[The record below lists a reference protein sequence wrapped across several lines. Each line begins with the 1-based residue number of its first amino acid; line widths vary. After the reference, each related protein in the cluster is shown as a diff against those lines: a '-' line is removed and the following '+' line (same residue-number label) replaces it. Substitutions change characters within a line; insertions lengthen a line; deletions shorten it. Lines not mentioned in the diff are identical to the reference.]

1 MPDKRK
7 TTEKTRSGKRSSS
20 LTTREQKRN
29 TGYQLLQRGLSKAA
43 VAMALDVSWVT
54 ANRWSKQLKAKQP
67 RKRDRQR
74 IGRPK
79 KLNNRQL
86 AALKTILK
94 KGALH
99 YDYPT
104 ELWTLKRVADI
115 IEKEFGVKYNTTHV
129 WRVLRSLG
137 FSAQVPL
144 LKAMERNEKAI
155 REWITTSWPQIVE
168 TAQKEEAVIFFY
180 DESCVQSHPN
190 VRRTWAR
197 RGKRPEIKV
206 KQGSR
211 DKLSIVSAVNAQGE
225 LYFSVHGHDLTGEDT
240 VRFLRKLLKEL
251 SGRKIWVV
259 WDGAGIHRSKRVG
272 RFLEKNSAKVVVRR
286 FPAYAPELN
295 PDESVWNLAK
305 YADLANWCAKDKGE
319 MRRVITREMRV
330 LKSQNMRVASA
341 MRHAKIPLPPLQHF

>member
-1 MPDKRK
+1 
-7 TTEKTRSGKRSSS
+7 
-20 LTTREQKRN
+20 
-29 TGYQLLQRGLSKAA
+29 
-43 VAMALDVSWVT
+43 
-54 ANRWSKQLKAKQP
+54 
-67 RKRDRQR
+67 
-74 IGRPK
+74 
-79 KLNNRQL
+79 
-86 AALKTILK
+86 
-94 KGALH
+94 
-99 YDYPT
+99 
-104 ELWTLKRVADI
+104 
-115 IEKEFGVKYNTTHV
+115 
-129 WRVLRSLG
+129 
-137 FSAQVPL
+137 
-144 LKAMERNEKAI
+144 
-155 REWITTSWPQIVE
+155 
-168 TAQKEEAVIFFY
+168 
-180 DESCVQSHPN
+180 
-190 VRRTWAR
+190 
-197 RGKRPEIKV
+197 
-206 KQGSR
+206 
-211 DKLSIVSAVNAQGE
+211 VNAQGE